1 MKIILYFKIR
11 KGKKMIKLKEYPY
24 TFKLD
29 GETIEVNKNM
39 VRKITREGIEE
50 KVSLDGDAIGVSFS
64 EEHNDYVIVINYKT
78 GIYVITKK
86 AGWLGP
92 FETAEEISYNNENG
106 IPLLKSTKQGKSS
119 MVML

>member
-1 MKIILYFKIR
+1 
-11 KGKKMIKLKEYPY
+11 MIKLTEYPY

-39 VRKITREGIEE
+39 VRKITREGIEQ

-64 EEHNDYVIVINYKT
+64 EEHNDYVIVVSYKS
-78 GIYVITKK
+78 GIYVITKQ
-86 AGWLGP
+86 AGWMGP
-92 FETAEEISYNNENG
+92 FETAEEITYNQENG
-106 IPLLKSTKQGKSS
+106 VPVLKSTKQGKSS